1 MSDLQTFTSERFGSV
16 RILEEDGKVLFC
28 GKDIARSLGYARPN
42 EAISKHCKGTLKRR
56 TPTGGGVQEM
66 LFIPEGDVYRL
77 IVNSR
82 LPAAQEFESWVFDEV
97 LPSLRRDGFYATD
110 KELRVF
116 EKNLAELEKYQ
127 AILESTRSLRVAY
140 ETLTSDARRRYL
152 SAKAVRDDYADR
164 EATLE
169 KLVGLII
176 HDVTRQRRLFPH
188 YAEIGGGDE

>member
-1 MSDLQTFTSERFGSV
+1 MNDLQTFTSERFGSV

>member
-1 MSDLQTFTSERFGSV
+1 MNDLQTFTSERFGSV

-28 GKDIARSLGYARPN
+28 ARDIASALGYSN
-42 EAISKHCKGTLKRR
+42 SKDAIRRHCKGVVKRDLL
-56 TPTGGGVQEM
+56 TGGGNQA
-66 LFIPEGDVYRL
+66 LNFIPEGDVYRL

-97 LPSLRRDGFYATD
+97 LPSLRRDGFYAAD

>member
-1 MSDLQTFTSERFGSV
+1 MNDLQTFTSERFGSV

-28 GKDIARSLGYARPN
+28 GSDVAKALGYSNPRKAVRD
-42 EAISKHCKGTLKRR
+42 HCRGGTKRS
-56 TPTGGGVQEM
+56 TPTTSGVQEM
-66 LFIPEGDVYRL
+66 AFIPEGDVYRL

-97 LPSLRRDGFYATD
+97 LPSLRRDGFYAAD
-110 KELRVF
+110 RELRVF

-169 KLVGLII
+169 KLVGLVI